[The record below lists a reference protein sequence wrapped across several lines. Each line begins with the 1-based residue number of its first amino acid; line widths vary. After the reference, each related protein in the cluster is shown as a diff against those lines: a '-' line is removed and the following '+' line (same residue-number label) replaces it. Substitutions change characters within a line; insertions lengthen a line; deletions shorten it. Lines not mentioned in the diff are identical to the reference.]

1 MVISR
6 VLIILLIFNS
16 ILNLYG
22 QDCKSCSKF
31 YYSLSYQSDS
41 LDIHSKSNHV
51 FALIINDNTSIF
63 TDIQN
68 KKADSLE
75 TIIWNNYN
83 KNSTSISFKGI
94 PNAKFKYYIAKDLSV
109 IDKPVKI
116 YDKIGSGNYMYED
129 ATKIE
134 WQLFNNK
141 KNIAGFS
148 CQMAKT
154 KVFGRTFIAWFASEV
169 PINDGPYK
177 FWGLPGLIIELYDE
191 KKYFVFSLIRY
202 QKQDFDV
209 LTNIPEL
216 RLRKLIITSKDKFVR
231 AKKNY
236 KEGIVSRIKNSAI
249 SGNVGEERIRQIQE
263 SIKKNNNPIELTN

>member
-6 VLIILLIFNS
+6 ALSILLTFNS
-16 ILNLYG
+16 IFNLYG

-41 LDIHSKSNHV
+41 LDIHSKSSHV
-51 FALIINDNTSIF
+51 FALIRNENTSIF

-75 TIIWNNYN
+75 AIIWKNYN
-83 KNSTSISFKGI
+83 KNSTSISFKGV
-94 PNAKFKYYIAKDLSV
+94 PNSKFKYYIVKDLNS
-109 IDKPVKI
+109 IDTPIKI
-116 YDKIGSGNYMYED
+116 YDKIGSVNHMYED

-134 WQLFNNK
+134 WHLYNNK

-154 KVFGRTFIAWFASEV
+154 KVFGRTFVAWFTSEV

-177 FWGLPGLIIELYDE
+177 FRGLPGLIIELYDE
-191 KKYFVFSLIRY
+191 KNYFVFSLIRY
-202 QKQDFDV
+202 QKQDIDIM
-209 LTNIPEL
+209 TNLPEL
-216 RLRKLIITSKDKFVR
+216 RLRKLIMTSKEKFVL

-236 KEGIVSRIKNSAI
+236 KEGVVSRIKSSTI
-249 SGNVGEERIRQIQE
+249 SNNVGEERIRQIQE
-263 SIKKNNNPIELTN
+263 SIKKNNNPIELKN